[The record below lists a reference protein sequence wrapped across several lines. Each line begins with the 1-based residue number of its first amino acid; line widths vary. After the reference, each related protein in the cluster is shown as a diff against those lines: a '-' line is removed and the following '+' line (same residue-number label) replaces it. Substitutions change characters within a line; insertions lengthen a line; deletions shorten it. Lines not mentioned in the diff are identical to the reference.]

1 MSKEWKQTTL
11 KENTVKLANKYKH
24 LTSPINKKMH
34 EKDELH
40 FENSPDQQ
48 RKKQSLKIILRVV
61 EDLED
66 QAHC

>member
-11 KENTVKLANKYKH
+11 KENTVKLANKHKH
-24 LTSPINKKMH
+24 LTSPINKEMH
-34 EKDELH
+34 ENDELH

-48 RKKQSLKIILRVV
+48 RKKSLIIILRVV
-61 EDLED
+61 EDLEG